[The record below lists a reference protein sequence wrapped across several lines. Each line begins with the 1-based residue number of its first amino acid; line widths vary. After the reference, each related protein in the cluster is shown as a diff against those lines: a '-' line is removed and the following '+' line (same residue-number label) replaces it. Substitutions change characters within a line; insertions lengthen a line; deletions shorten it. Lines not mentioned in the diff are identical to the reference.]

1 MKDIGRDFKRTPE
14 TEKRAANGEQ
24 QADVSQRQEGETSS
38 PPRGHWET
46 LVFCVC
52 WCSVQT
58 PRGCWESV
66 GEKCAVSAVLYCFQV
81 CSTKGVSACKPCQC
95 CSGRAFC
102 GMVVSGTV
110 LSRTAGRSHSCLMS
124 IGRVSSGSEEVQAEF
139 DLIFFYWTGQA
150 RGSSS

>member
-1 MKDIGRDFKRTPE
+1 MKEIGRDFKRTPE
-14 TEKRAANGEQ
+14 TEKRAANSEQ

-38 PPRGHWET
+38 PPRGHLET

-58 PRGCWESV
+58 PRNCWESV
-66 GEKCAVSAVLYCFQV
+66 GDKCAVSAVLYCFQI
-81 CSTKGVSACKPCQC
+81 CGAKGVLARKPYQC

-102 GMVVSGTV
+102 VMLVSGTV
-110 LSRTAGRSHSCLMS
+110 LSRTAGRSQCLMS
-124 IGRVSSGSEEVQAEF
+124 VSRVSSGSEEVQAEF
-139 DLIFFYWTGQA
+139 DMIFSYWTGQA